1 LDSPSMSAIIAP
13 IFISREDI
21 LGSIC
26 CMSLN
31 IQNRLYKSSLLEDL
45 RIAEATS
52 SLRIMPNE
60 TPTT

>member
-26 CMSLN
+26 CMSFN
-31 IQNRLYKSSLLEDL
+31 I
-45 RIAEATS
+45 
-52 SLRIMPNE
+52 
-60 TPTT
+60 